1 MNFSHIYFKNG
12 SVDFDKNK
20 VTAGMLVSFSHSLIT
35 LTSKIMTVCLKLT
48 TYNKPRWQMKK
59 IYQQMSIVFMST
71 QILSFIYSFREHT
84 SS

>member
-48 TYNKPRWQMKK
+48 RWQMEK